1 MNIAKRCCALIFAVI
16 MVLSMVPMSAL
27 AADTTNTTITV
38 DTSKVTLAE
47 RNKNNSETLQT
58 VVVPDNVFA
67 VNDAFYVP
75 VIVSNLESF
84 DGYNLQMIYNTN
96 VLRFDGAFT
105 AFTYVNSDGDEV
117 TFAKTQ
123 LFGTTPTTTN
133 EGVVMGVADPS
144 GNGQVVTIDYD
155 SKYGYLFFA
164 KFTVVGKTTNAD
176 GKETIGIQAK
186 EGSAAIGVGGVANG
200 TTQFVSGTISVETES
215 SGGESGGTTTS
226 SDYEI
231 WYELDSTAD
240 TETTP
245 DNYKEYDIST
255 DAGKTVT
262 ATLYIKNTGAAPVS
276 LQAYDIYLTHDSKL
290 TAGTF
295 IPTNDNKGVAKTT
308 DGKFH
313 IQAIG
318 ENDKVADINIELQP
332 NVNVVLG
339 TIPFTIN
346 STTAQY
352 DEGLFI
358 TLTDNSQTKAQDSTN
373 IGYADYEFDEN
384 GATKTKED
392 GTKITT
398 GNKNAAYPTVGGTTQ
413 GAEVNTKYV
422 VTYDANN
429 GTWQSGTAPTQTKY
443 HNVAMTLD
451 PGATPTRE
459 GWAFKGWAT
468 TPNATANDCITVL
481 PADVNEADTK
491 LYAVW
496 EQTSFTVEWFGTDG
510 TVIETDNNV
519 AYGATAEFNGTEPS
533 KTVEGY
539 TVEFLGWNTD
549 PDAVAALTDLK
560 ITGATK
566 FYPIFKETI
575 NQYEVTFDADGGTL
589 ADGASTT
596 VKQDYN
602 TPITLPNATKTG
614 HTLEGWYDGTEKVG
628 TAGGS
633 YTIKKNVEL
642 KAEWTVDTYTIKY
655 MDGTTEMTGL
665 TPVSYTFGVGA
676 TLPTKDTVTKPA
688 YTFAGWYNNEGLTG
702 DVVTTIAADATGPKT
717 YWAKWTDNEYTI
729 TSVANPTDGGT
740 VSAVNSDNQSGAS
753 GNMNDTINVTVTP
766 HPGYDIDKVTWAPE
780 NGDAKDIKITDGS
793 GSFTMPAANVTV
805 TATFKKVDLA
815 VTKDDAIDSDEG
827 SVTVKKNDEDTE
839 TDKAQIE
846 DTINLTVTPENG
858 YQVKEVSYSYTDK
871 DGKEVKTTITN
882 PVNDVY
888 TFTMPGY
895 TVEVSA
901 IFEPIEYT
909 ITYMDGKS
917 KIENLSP
924 AKYTVESEQ
933 ITLPSATKL
942 GYDFKGWYT
951 EPEFTNVVTTLTP
964 ADAED
969 KTYYAKF
976 EIIEYTITY
985 MDGSDPI
992 SGLIPNTYTVETGTV
1007 TLATYIKNGYTF
1019 EGWYDNAGFTGTAV
1033 ATFNSMDVGNKTFYA
1048 KLTPITYTIKFVVP
1062 NGTAIADLTYTIES
1076 DYTLPEAT
1084 NSNSLYTFKNWLASD
1099 AEGSWTNTEY
1109 NKGTEVKGK
1118 YGNVTLTAQ
1127 WNEVLTYDIQEYKY
1141 AGSNQLML
1149 LIATDSNTNAYTFD
1163 GETMFYSADTG
1174 YQIDKIENETT
1185 VKKNV
1190 FVTLISSEYVQDVDG
1205 IKRLTADG
1213 MAKVGPGTA
1222 AAADIRI
1229 NGDINNDSVV
1239 NIADANIVYQ
1249 MIVNGGGYYSA
1260 DLLTADRLAADMV
1273 KDDNAVHRAAIND
1286 VNEIVNK
1293 INGTTTTNP

>member
-1 MNIAKRCCALIFAVI
+1 MLKKTISMILALA
-16 MVLSMVPMSAL
+16 MVLSMLPVTAFAENP
-27 AADTTNTTITV
+27 V
-38 DTSKVTLAE
+38 KVTLTAD
-47 RNKNNSETLQT
+47 KNEVAPGEEIVLTLSIDQKIENAYIWQWNIMWNSEL
-58 VVVPDNVFA
+58 
-67 VNDAFYVP
+67 
-75 VIVSNLESF
+75 F
-84 DGYNLQMIYNTN
+84 D
-96 VLRFDGAFT
+96 
-105 AFTYVNSDGDEV
+105 
-117 TFAKTQ
+117 
-123 LFGTTPTTTN
+123 
-133 EGVVMGVADPS
+133 
-144 GNGQVVTIDYD
+144 VVTIARGTAYNRSSVNKEATVNLPMPYKASSVTSGSSMNLHTLNAGTLCTLTLRAKDTV
-155 SKYGYLFFA
+155 SEAAA
-164 KFTVVGKTTNAD
+164 KFYVNCDTIETGEEYEDESGNWVTQGTAYTNITTDYAWGSDYNTLP
-176 GKETIGIQAK
+176 GETD
-186 EGSAAIGVGGVANG
+186 VY
-200 TTQFVSGTISVETES
+200 FPVSIKAPS
-215 SGGESGGTTTS
+215 SGDDSGSTTS

-231 WYELDSTAD
+231 WYELDETAPD
-240 TETTP
+240 TENNNVG

-255 DAGKTVT
+255 DAGKKVT
-262 ATLYIKNTGAAPVS
+262 ATLCIKNKGTAPVS

-290 TAGTF
+290 TAGQF
-295 IPTNDNKGVAKTT
+295 SAEGIGTNAKVGTTTT
-308 DGKFH
+308 DITGGKQTR

-318 ENDKVADINIELQP
+318 QSTGSADININLPAAGEP
-332 NVNVVLG
+332 DNAVALG
-339 TIPFTIN
+339 TITFTIEDSAIYN
-346 STTAQY
+346 TPMN
-352 DEGLFI
+352 I
-358 TLTDNSQTKAQDSTN
+358 TLTRGSAAQGETSTN
-373 IGYADYEFDEN
+373 IGIADY
-384 GATKTKED
+384 KTD
-392 GTKITT
+392 GTTT
-398 GNKNAAYPTVGGTTQ
+398 GNKESKYPSVGGTTD
-413 GAEVNTKYV
+413 GAEVMTTYD
-422 VTYDANN
+422 VTYNANG
-429 GTWQSGTAPTQTKY
+429 GTWGEGVEDPIQEKQY
-443 HNVAMTLD
+443 NVDLTLD
-451 PGATPTRE
+451 PGKTPTRTGYE
-459 GWAFKGWAT
+459 FLGWSTDSGDNNAVNAGT
-468 TPNATANDCITVL
+468 TYTANEDEVF
-481 PADVNEADTK
+481 
-491 LYAVW
+491 YAVW
-496 EQTSFTVEWFGTDG
+496 NQTSFTVEWFGTDG

-560 ITGATK
+560 ITGATQ

-614 HTLEGWYDGTEKVG
+614 HTLEGWYDGATKVG
-628 TAGGS
+628 AAGDS
-633 YTIKKNVEL
+633 YTIKKDVEL

-665 TPVSYTFGVGA
+665 TPTSYTYGETK
-676 TLPTKDTVTKPA
+676 TLPTPTKEGA
-688 YTFAGWYNNEGLTG
+688 TFGGWYTVANPGEN
-702 DVVTTIAADATGPKT
+702 DSVVTTITATDIGNKT
-717 YWAKWTDNEYTI
+717 FYAKWTNNTYTI
-729 TSVANPTDGGT
+729 AAVADPTEGGT
-740 VSAVNSDNQSGAS
+740 VSAVNSEDKTTSANL
-753 GNMNDTINVTVTP
+753 NDTINVTVTP
-766 HPGYDIDKVTWAPE
+766 QPGYDIDKVTWAPE
-780 NGDAKDIKITDGS
+780 NGNAKDIEITDGS

-815 VTKDDAIDSDEG
+815 VTKDAAIDSDEG
-827 SVTVKKNDEDTE
+827 SVTVKKNDESTE

-846 DTINLTVTPENG
+846 DTINLTVTPEKG
-858 YQVKEVSYSYTDK
+858 YQVTEVSYTYTK
-871 DGKEVKTTITN
+871 DGEEVKATITD
-882 PVNDVY
+882 PVNNVY
-888 TFTMPGY
+888 TFEMPGY
-895 TVEVSA
+895 PVEVSA
-901 IFEPIEYT
+901 IFEPIEYN
-909 ITYMDGKS
+909 ITYMDGES

-933 ITLPSATKL
+933 ITLPSATKA
-942 GYDFKGWYT
+942 GYNFIGWYT
-951 EPEFTNVVTTLTP
+951 EPEFTNVVTTLDP

-985 MDGSDPI
+985 MDGNDQI
-992 SGLIPNTYTVETGTV
+992 SGLSPSKYTVVDGTV
-1007 TLATYIKNGYTF
+1007 TLATYNKNGYTF
-1019 EGWYDNAGFTGTAV
+1019 GGWFESSDCTGTAITSF
-1033 ATFNSMDVGNKTFYA
+1033 ASTEVGGKLYYA
-1048 KLTPITYTIKFVVP
+1048 KLTPIEYTITFVVP
-1062 NGTAIADLTYTIES
+1062 NGTAIADQTYTVES
-1076 DYTLPEAT
+1076 EYTLPEAT

-1118 YGNVTLTAQ
+1118 YGDVTLTAQ
-1127 WNEVLTYDIQEYKY
+1127 WNEKLTYEIQEYKY

-1149 LIATDSNTNAYTFD
+1149 LIASESDTNTNAYTFS

-1190 FVTLISSEYVQDVDG
+1190 FVTLISSEYVQTVDG